1 MWLLFLNY
9 ENYCFICQWC
19 ELILNWRCPTCF
31 NTFVRLLCTVG
42 FSVYVH
48 IKAGHITDAQ
58 EARGAAFC
66 YEQCQGYWFNTS
78 FFFKIFI
85 TFCVNNKTYTET
97 HAQVITWASRML
109 VITHDVSM
117 VTRSSAA
124 MGRVGPR
131 ELLPWQP
138 TNSIRH
144 LVPAEVEIRG
154 VGLDHRCGAVKRTNF
169 LIVTNICKRHTGFRL
184 KVFMLHHDRQQ
195 PFIVS
200 RRGQTAFCPFI

>member
-1 MWLLFLNY
+1 M
-9 ENYCFICQWC
+9 
-19 ELILNWRCPTCF
+19 
-31 NTFVRLLCTVG
+31 RLLCTVG

-66 YEQCQGYWFNTS
+66 YEQCQGYRFNTS
-78 FFFKIFI
+78 FFKCFI
-85 TFCVNNKTYTET
+85 TFCINNKTYKETHAHVRT
-97 HAQVITWASRML
+97 HAQVITWASRTL

-138 TNSIRH
+138 TNSIGH

-184 KVFMLHHDRQQ
+184 KVFILHHDQQQ